1 MGFVQIIRMKTS
13 RPDELERIHETW
25 RAATE
30 GVRTVS
36 RELVTKDRN
45 ANDVYWII
53 VEFPDHD
60 AAMRNN
66 ELAAT
71 HEIAAA
77 MAALAEEPLQFLD
90 LDVLRID
97 V

>member
-1 MGFVQIIRMKTS
+1 MGFVQIIRVRTS
-13 RPDELERIHETW
+13 RFDELERAHEKW

-30 GVRTVS
+30 GTRTVT

-45 ANDVYWII
+45 AEDVYWVV
-53 VEFPDHD
+53 VEFPDHA

-71 HEIAAA
+71 QDIAQAIA
-77 MAALAEEPLQFLD
+77 ELADEPPQFLD
-90 LDVLRID
+90 LDVLRTD
-97 V
+97 L

>member
-13 RPDELERIHETW
+13 RPDELERMHETW

-30 GVRTVS
+30 GTRTVT
-36 RELVTKDRN
+36 RELITKDRN
-45 ANDVYWII
+45 ADDVYWII

-66 ELAAT
+66 DLAAT
-71 HEIAAA
+71 REIADA
-77 MAALAEEPLQFLD
+77 MTALAEEPPQFLD

-97 V
+97 A